1 MQDPS
6 NLAVRLSSPPNTAT
20 KVVSVEDSKTSKV
33 ANSASS
39 RMAKVE
45 SKVAK
50 VANPAYNKK
59 VKLHGEG
66 AEAGKLIYS
75 APDIK
80 VKQISDTNL
89 KMSRSEKL
97 EPRKVSKQSAGKTD
111 NKVTDLQS
119 KEGQQNY
126 GTVREHPKTGELFDD
141 DHEALRDEGRSI
153 SSRMAKMEMLLEE
166 GTIEKNINNDS
177 LKKESSESL
186 SLSSFQ
192 SYDDSD
198 ADPDYIQ
205 EGTQM
210 DESSES
216 DEEFDATDR
225 RDKREVSG
233 QSANSNQQ
241 KTENVVFLATVG
253 DSSIEPGVKSS
264 GLARTCQ
271 TCGKRYTNL
280 GAFATHMKA

>member
-80 VKQISDTNL
+80 VKQISDTNS

-97 EPRKVSKQSAGKTD
+97 EPRKVSKHSAGKTD
-111 NKVTDLQS
+111 IKVTDLQS
-119 KEGQQNY
+119 KEGNW
-126 GTVREHPKTGELFDD
+126 GLLWP
-141 DHEALRDEGRSI
+141 GRRARRSWRPSYI
-153 SSRMAKMEMLLEE
+153 SAR
-166 GTIEKNINNDS
+166 GW
-177 LKKESSESL
+177 
-186 SLSSFQ
+186 LSSW
-192 SYDDSD
+192 
-198 ADPDYIQ
+198 
-205 EGTQM
+205 
-210 DESSES
+210 
-216 DEEFDATDR
+216 R
-225 RDKREVSG
+225 R
-233 QSANSNQQ
+233 AMP
-241 KTENVVFLATVG
+241 TCC
-253 DSSIEPGVKSS
+253 SIE
-264 GLARTCQ
+264 CQ
-271 TCGKRYTNL
+271 I
-280 GAFATHMKA
+280 FPQMK